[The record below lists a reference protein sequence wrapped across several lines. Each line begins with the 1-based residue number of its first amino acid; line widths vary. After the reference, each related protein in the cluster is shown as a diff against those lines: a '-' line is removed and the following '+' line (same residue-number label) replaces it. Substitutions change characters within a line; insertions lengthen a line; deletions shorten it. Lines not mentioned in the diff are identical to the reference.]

1 MYGRRERHA
10 AVLKRGQEKS
20 VGIAAGEEKIF
31 KDFRGDKGKIRYSEG
46 DTFHYTSKRRKVGP
60 LSRIGL
66 YHPDLRGVSPDTL
79 YL

>member
-31 KDFRGDKGKIRYSEG
+31 KDFRGDKGKIRFSEG
-46 DTFHYTSKRRKVGP
+46 DTGYWIASAEKWAHFP
-60 LSRIGL
+60 
-66 YHPDLRGVSPDTL
+66 
-79 YL
+79 